1 VQDGEQPDFG
11 AAMPGIGDAQRVG
24 GGGEQD
30 AIDDGLIVE
39 SDLGDR
45 RRHREDNVEVRHR
58 Q

>member
-1 VQDGEQPDFG
+1 M
-11 AAMPGIGDAQRVG
+11 MPGIGDAQRVG